1 MTKNEFI
8 GDLAEMLET
17 KADAI
22 QIGSALTDLENW
34 DSLAVL
40 NFIALADAK
49 YSLSIS
55 PPQLQ
60 QCTTVAD
67 LFNLVEKAKQG

>member
-40 NFIALADAK
+40 NFIALADGK
-49 YSLSIS
+49 YGKSIA
-55 PPQLQ
+55 PVQLQ
-60 QCTTVAD
+60 QCATVAD
-67 LFNLVEKAKQG
+67 LFKLVANEEKG